1 MSILNKI
8 ANLFNKPEEK
18 VITSGPLENFIK
30 DNLKI
35 PKENIIERTTFL
47 EKTGTLIIE
56 RPASIK
62 FQTSEIK
69 TIKSKT
75 TTKTKECDYDRKTF
89 ITFANNYAPAHVA
102 FFIPGGVLSYTVTNY
117 GELQVKFDGIYEA
130 GERPEIVSLL
140 KGKTMSLTF
149 KKKEFKEE
157 YLLPF
162 HLDDFSGSLKD
173 ALIMVNSQ

>member
-8 ANLFNKPEEK
+8 LNLFHKEEK
-18 VITSGPLENFIK
+18 VITEGALEKFIK

-35 PKENIIERTTFL
+35 PKENVVERTAFL
-47 EKTGTLIIE
+47 EQTGTLIVE
-56 RPASIK
+56 QPARIK

-69 TIKSKT
+69 TIKNKST
-75 TTKTKECDYDRKTF
+75 SKTKECDYDKKTF
-89 ITFANNYAPAHVA
+89 ITFANNYASAHLA

-117 GELQVKFDGIYEA
+117 GELQVCFDGIYEA

-149 KKKEFKEE
+149 KKKEFDEE

-162 HLDDFSGSLKD
+162 HLEDFSGALKD
-173 ALIMVNSQ
+173 ALLAMNN